1 MVLFEIFTHTS
12 NIFWINRLVD
22 RDPAIIVSC
31 NTYLL
36 GWVFSGRLRRCLGLC
51 VGGGFWLVLWV
62 SDGVEGW
69 DGVGMFT
76 FLALAHK
83 VDATQLISLSATVRM
98 FYATHLNHWTNG
110 RCHAKSFALCNCTH
124 VWCYAWR
131 KNAQACGKDLGQSS
145 RTKLGQRALARL
157 KVDKKGTGRKLV
169 EERQI
174 SRCTSLNMLS
184 FPNSISNI
192 SIFQQRRHTHKTWFK
207 NLQKPPQGM

>member
-12 NIFWINRLVD
+12 NTFWINRLVD

-31 NTYLL
+31 NTYIL

-76 FLALAHK
+76 FLALVHV
-83 VDATQLISLSATVRM
+83 VDAMPHFLSGWDCHGFGTC
-98 FYATHLNHWTNG
+98 THG
-110 RCHAKSFALCNCTH
+110 RCHATYFALCNCTH
-124 VWCYAWR
+124 VRCYAWR

-145 RTKLGQRALARL
+145 GTKLGQRALARL
-157 KVDKKGTGRKLV
+157 KVEKRHWPTTR
-169 EERQI
+169 ERETDFKMYFVKHVVI
-174 SRCTSLNMLS
+174 S
-184 FPNSISNI
+184 
-192 SIFQQRRHTHKTWFK
+192 Q
-207 NLQKPPQGM
+207 